1 MGVFVGANNDFQCEL
16 MGQIEHSQHAVCFK
30 KRKLLD
36 VVAFGTEAEIVNC
49 DFMVHENLSSFN

>member
-1 MGVFVGANNDFQCEL
+1 MGANNDFQCEL